1 MKDGGTNMLKQTDD
15 LYEVDA
21 TYTKD
26 KDLFLL
32 SFHAD
37 CTPILVYCKDQKSFV
52 LFIQDGLV
60 QLDKLLIIQFVIL
73 LKKKIVIKRNVLFNR
88 SLSF

>member
-1 MKDGGTNMLKQTDD
+1 MLKQTDD

-21 TYTKD
+21 AYED

-37 CTPILVYCKDQKSFV
+37 CTPILVIAKDQKIVCAIHSG
-52 LFIQDGLV
+52 DGLV

-73 LKKKIVIKRNVLFNR
+73 LKRKL
-88 SLSF
+88 